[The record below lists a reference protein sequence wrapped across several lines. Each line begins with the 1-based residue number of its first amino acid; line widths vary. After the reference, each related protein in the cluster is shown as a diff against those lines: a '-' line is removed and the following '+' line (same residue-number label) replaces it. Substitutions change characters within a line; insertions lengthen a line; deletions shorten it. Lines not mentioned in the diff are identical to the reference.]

1 MASALERAGMV
12 SRAIAPYK
20 DYEMSMC
27 EVERV
32 GPTYSIDTVRKFQRE
47 NPGEEFVLIL
57 GSDAYNGIGSWKDS
71 TQLLAII
78 DIVVAVRPGFKV
90 QEIPGAHTLVL
101 ESEMFDIS
109 STDIR
114 AAAKTGADLSQF
126 VSQEI
131 IRDVKRIYGA

>member
-1 MASALERAGMV
+1 MASALERAEMV
-12 SRAIAPYK
+12 SRAISPFK
-20 DYEMSMC
+20 DYEISMC

-32 GPTYSIDTVRKFQRE
+32 GPTYSIDTVRQFQRE
-47 NPGEEFVLIL
+47 NPGEEFVVIL
-57 GSDAYNGIGSWKDS
+57 GSDAYNGIGSWKDA

-78 DIVVAVRPGFKV
+78 DIVVAVRPGAKV
-90 QEIPGAHTLVL
+90 QEIPGAHMFVL

-131 IRDVKRIYGA
+131 ISDVKRIYGA